1 MNEPVHDITVTVLG
15 SGTCVPSLDRSSCSV
30 LVESGGRKWLIDS
43 GAGTLRRMLEAGTTI
58 FELSYLL
65 YSHLHPDHTADLVP
79 LLFATK
85 YPDGISRT
93 EPLTIVAGRGF
104 ADFYGRLKQ
113 VYGNWIDIGGHL
125 LRIVEMDVR
134 GHDQI
139 RLAGVTIDTAPM
151 DHSPQSVAFRLTGPG
166 GRSLV
171 YSGDTDYSEQLVDL
185 AQQADLLICESAF
198 PEGRKVSGHLT
209 PALAGEIA
217 ARAGVHRLM
226 LTHFYPVCDQA
237 DVEAE
242 CRRTYNGPLILAR
255 DLMRVALD

>member
-1 MNEPVHDITVTVLG
+1 
-15 SGTCVPSLDRSSCSV
+15 
-30 LVESGGRKWLIDS
+30 
-43 GAGTLRRMLEAGTTI
+43 
-58 FELSYLL
+58 
-65 YSHLHPDHTADLVP
+65 
-79 LLFATK
+79 
-85 YPDGISRT
+85 
-93 EPLTIVAGRGF
+93 
-104 ADFYGRLKQ
+104 
-113 VYGNWIDIGGHL
+113 L
-125 LRIVEMDVR
+125 LRIVEMEVR
-134 GHDQI
+134 GRDQV

-198 PEGRKVSGHLT
+198 PEGLKVRGHLT

-226 LTHFYPVCDQA
+226 LTHFYPVCDQT
-237 DVEAE
+237 DIEAE

-255 DLMRVALD
+255 DLMRITVD